1 MSLLKARKPNRQL
14 KHKRTEASYIVKK
27 GENESKV
34 VGTRIG
40 FLLVIKEFGM
50 GKMCLSGRANDGSCG
65 RRGGFGL

>member
-40 FLLVIKEFGM
+40 FLLVIKDFDM
-50 GKMCLSGRANDGSCG
+50 GKKVFKR
-65 RRGGFGL
+65 